1 MSTQGSITN
10 FFSKT
15 LGAPLSNQR
24 WSWGAVNSNTGQVFL
39 RVWTDERKRIRG
51 KDCITIFGA
60 GWESASLGKPERRKH
75 VELLRTRADG
85 YGVLCT
91 PWDSKKTGKRH
102 ILRFDNLRLLQ
113 FGPLVNSRGTIY
125 AEIVGQVSIDEIV
138 WRWTASDSLSQDIEA
153 IWATSAGVTTKKALT
168 DARIGQG
175 KFRTQVLRLWDG
187 QCCVSGSQTLDV
199 VRASHIKP
207 WRECTDNERLDP
219 HNGIPLSATF
229 DCLFDVGLITF
240 DGVGGVLI
248 AKTLRKTERA
258 LLGVDRL
265 KLKRAP
271 SKRTAEYLQYHRSD
285 IFLDGKNRGVTK
297 S

>member
-1 MSTQGSITN
+1 MAKQGSITN

-24 WSWGAVNSNTGQVFL
+24 WAWGAVNSNSGQIFL
-39 RVWTDERKRIRG
+39 RVWTDERERILG
-51 KDCITIFGA
+51 KDSIAIFGT
-60 GWESASLGKPERRKH
+60 GWSSASPGMSERKKH
-75 VELLRTRADG
+75 VELLRNGADG
-85 YGVLCT
+85 YGVLCI
-91 PWDSKKTGKRH
+91 PRDSKKTGKRN
-102 ILRFDNLRLLQ
+102 IASFDDLQLLKL
-113 FGPLVNSRGTIY
+113 GPLVESRGNTY
-125 AEIVGQVSIDEIV
+125 APILSLTPVEEIVR
-138 WRWTASDSLSQDIEA
+138 RWTASDSLAQDIEA

-175 KFRTQVLRLWDG
+175 QFRTQVLRLWDG

-207 WRECTDNERLDP
+207 WRQCSDNERLDP

-229 DCLFDVGLITF
+229 DCLFDVGLISF
-240 DGVGGVLI
+240 DDTGGVLI
-248 AKTLRKTERA
+248 AKTLNKTERA

-271 SKRTAEYLQYHRSD
+271 SKRTAGYLQYHRSE
-285 IFLDGKNRGVTK
+285 IFLDGQGRA
-297 S
+297 